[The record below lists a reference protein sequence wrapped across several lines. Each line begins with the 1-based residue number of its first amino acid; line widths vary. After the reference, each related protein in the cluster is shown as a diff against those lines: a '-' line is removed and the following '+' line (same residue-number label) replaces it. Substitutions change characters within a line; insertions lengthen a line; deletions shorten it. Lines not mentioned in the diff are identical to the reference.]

1 MTYPGGKGSS
11 YQHLINLMPPHRWY
25 VESHLGSGVVM
36 RRKRPAQRNIG
47 IESDERVI
55 GRFGEVLAPSCEVI
69 CGDALAVLS
78 ELPLQASDL
87 VYMDP
92 PYLPSTRF
100 VRKVYRH
107 EYAEADHERLL
118 AFAQSVD
125 CMVMISGYRSD
136 LYDEALQGW
145 GRREFSAS
153 SQSGARTEC
162 VWFNFE
168 PPTTLHDA
176 RYLGKDF
183 RERQD
188 TRRRMSRIT
197 NRLSKLSPPERAEV
211 LKWLESTLGQ
221 KVPDHDTAAI

>member
-1 MTYPGGKGSS
+1 MTYPGGKGSC

-36 RRKRPAQRNIG
+36 RRKRPAQKNIG

-55 GRFGEVLAPSCEVI
+55 SRFESALPRSCEVL
-69 CGDALAVLS
+69 CGDALAVLP

-92 PYLPSTRF
+92 PYLPSTRL

-107 EYAEADHERLL
+107 EYDQADHERLL
-118 AFAQSVD
+118 VLAQSLK

-136 LYDEALQGW
+136 LYDEALRGW
-145 GRREFSAS
+145 SRREFSAN

-162 VWFNFE
+162 VWFNFA
-168 PPTTLHDA
+168 PPITLHDA
-176 RYLGKDF
+176 RYLGNDF

-197 NRLSKLSPPERAEV
+197 HRLSKLSLNERAEV
-211 LKWLESTLGQ
+211 LKWLESSLSQ
-221 KVPDHDTAAI
+221 NASAHDTEAI